1 MKGLRI
7 VFFLLAIIASIFI
20 LTIELSQHQRYSN
33 LWVLPLITSV
43 ACLIPFYRTNN
54 YIVDSIS
61 ILVISVIMIRNCL
74 SPVFFVLSNFEAEI
88 DGGSQN
94 YYNLSILLLSLET
107 IFVFLIIFKW
117 SKKLQ
122 KKSNYNKL
130 SEKTYKSFEITS
142 SYIPYLLLM
151 GFVSLYCVL
160 VSPSVLDK
168 YAPIWLVE
176 ENNMMEVYE
185 TNIYDTIFS
194 IFFGVFRLMFTVLI
208 IYLVYKHFNK
218 HGFMSNVLLLFI
230 IFLPALITSENYGFV
245 LISVVVTYLFI
256 NLTQKNIGKTLKL
269 SIAVLSVIV
278 FFTVL
283 TIKGYENEGD
293 KSLVSEISSFLQAYI
308 PGLSNLT
315 GVFRMSDIPKET
327 TLFYDFY
334 YMIPFRKT
342 LFGIP
347 GDFRSVIFFNNSNGV
362 SSQIIPC
369 IGQCYLYLGI
379 LGSFISAFPVWLSY
393 WLSSKINIK
402 LRTVD
407 YIIIYACVYCALTP
421 FLYNYTILGSWL
433 FMSLLP
439 AFIVMYSPLITKKR

>member
-1 MKGLRI
+1 
-7 VFFLLAIIASIFI
+7 
-20 LTIELSQHQRYSN
+20 
-33 LWVLPLITSV
+33 
-43 ACLIPFYRTNN
+43 
-54 YIVDSIS
+54 
-61 ILVISVIMIRNCL
+61 
-74 SPVFFVLSNFEAEI
+74 
-88 DGGSQN
+88 
-94 YYNLSILLLSLET
+94 
-107 IFVFLIIFKW
+107 
-117 SKKLQ
+117 
-122 KKSNYNKL
+122 
-130 SEKTYKSFEITS
+130 
-142 SYIPYLLLM
+142 
-151 GFVSLYCVL
+151 
-160 VSPSVLDK
+160 
-168 YAPIWLVE
+168 
-176 ENNMMEVYE
+176 
-185 TNIYDTIFS
+185 
-194 IFFGVFRLMFTVLI
+194 MF
-208 IYLVYKHFNK
+208 
-218 HGFMSNVLLLFI
+218 
-230 IFLPALITSENYGFV
+230 
-245 LISVVVTYLFI
+245 
-256 NLTQKNIGKTLKL
+256 
-269 SIAVLSVIV
+269 

-283 TIKGYENEGD
+283 TINGYENEGD